1 LYGQYDWRDFTAER
15 RNWDAKAGK
24 LKVKTFTRLKL
35 AVSNASLLQ
44 ICSTIDYSLIWCC
57 VSTPFFVTSRSKLQ
71 EEDLDSPEKDFD
83 DIQDL
88 KEEVNN
94 LSCLLKELQLQKQKQ
109 KHDSRDKNQVWAIA
123 IKIELH

>member
-1 LYGQYDWRDFTAER
+1 MLHFYKY
-15 RNWDAKAGK
+15 
-24 LKVKTFTRLKL
+24 
-35 AVSNASLLQ
+35 AVPY
-44 ICSTIDYSLIWCC
+44 IDYSLIWCC

-88 KEEVNN
+88 KEQVNN
-94 LSCLLKELQLQKQKQ
+94 LSCLLKELQLQKQK
-109 KHDSRDKNQVWAIA
+109 HNSRDKNQVWAIA